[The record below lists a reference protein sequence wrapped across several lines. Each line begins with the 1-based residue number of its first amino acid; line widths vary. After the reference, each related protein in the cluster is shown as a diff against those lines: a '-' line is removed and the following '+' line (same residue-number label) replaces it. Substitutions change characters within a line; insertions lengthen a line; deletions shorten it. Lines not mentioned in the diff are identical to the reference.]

1 MNWKMSIRNSNG
13 SAVVSAKIL
22 SALFAAAIP
31 AVTSAAWQT
40 VAVEQ
45 GKQIQIDR
53 DSIADG
59 QGAIMTARGRIVL
72 DRPITDPKT
81 SAAYR
86 IIEIESRYDC
96 AERTYATLKRIYY
109 REEGE
114 LVREEEV
121 RSPFEMPVRT
131 GTPDYRLFREA
142 CRPKGAAA
150 EPQNVNSTLDKIN
163 EVAGDLRKANEALV
177 EKAVREDLQRLTRQ
191 TAPTSKG
198 RTSSTARAPTQPAP
212 KAAWSYEGDGNPSL
226 WGRLRPEYATCATG
240 RRQSPINLRNGIAV
254 DLEPI
259 QFFYQPSAYRV
270 IDSVRQLQLAIY
282 GGGLMVMGKQYRL
295 TRIHLHHPAE
305 FTVNGQSFD
314 MEAQLLHQA
323 DDGKT
328 AIVSVLLEQG
338 AENPVIQ
345 AALNNLP
352 LESGG
357 EVAPPGQSI
366 DVSLLLPASKDYYTF
381 MGSLT
386 QPPCTEDV
394 LWMVLK
400 QPQQVS
406 SEQLSILQ
414 RLYRPNARPVQPAF
428 GRIIKESR

>member
-177 EKAVREDLQRLTRQ
+177 DKAVREDLQRLTRQ

-198 RTSSTARAPTQPAP
+198 KTSSAARAPTQPAP
-212 KAAWSYEGDGNPSL
+212 KATWSYEGDGNPSL
-226 WGRLRPEYATCATG
+226 WGRLRPEYSACATG

-406 SEQLSILQ
+406 SDQLSILQ